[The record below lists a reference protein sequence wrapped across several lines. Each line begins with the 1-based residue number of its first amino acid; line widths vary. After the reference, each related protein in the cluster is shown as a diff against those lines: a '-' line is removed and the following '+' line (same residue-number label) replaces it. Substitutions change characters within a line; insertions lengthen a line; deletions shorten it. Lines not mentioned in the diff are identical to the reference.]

1 MKRGFKLSK
10 EDLQLYTSNHHSIED
25 YDFTAPVYVD
35 PKPIVNK
42 RSVDSELVTPRE
54 REVKFN
60 AFGQQYH
67 ARLQPNPWLLRQG
80 LIVER
85 VGSDGTITEEEISDR
100 DCYYFAHLIS
110 HMGESAGALST
121 CNGLRGLISHDDT
134 DVYITPLK
142 DHHDSRYRRETQDEF
157 NGEKAHI
164 VYKRTSPPKYNEE
177 PDLRDQGSWEGGNV
191 SRDQGSWE
199 GGNVSHPGPI
209 FADKMAAGQEE
220 GEHLQEGGQRYL
232 EVFVVIDD
240 EMVRVHQEDV
250 MNYALAIMN
259 MERFVLRVG
268 ANKMMGLLGRA
279 AMGTVCSSTMSCG
292 INEEDGLEAALT
304 IAHELGHNLN
314 LNHDPAYGC
323 ENGRN
328 IMSSTKSIGANNFK
342 WSSCSSK
349 HLAEFLKSPDTD
361 CLLDRP
367 SLDHPDVDLIPIDQL
382 AGAQYG
388 RVEQCKKVFGADL
401 VIGICPF
408 ERAHV
413 TCGQVP
419 CRIGSYCHYTPV
431 VEGTPC
437 GTNMWCYD
445 GFCRSSIGGVP
456 KPVDGNW
463 GEWPVNYTQCS
474 RTCGS
479 GVMSRRRRCNRPGP
493 RFGGKA
499 CEGTMYSMKTCNT
512 EPCPGINSPDD
523 FRHRE
528 CALTNTII
536 LKTRYH
542 EWSAYL
548 DGTLYG

>member
-164 VYKRTSPPKYNEE
+164 VYKRTSRRSRQTSYNSSSVSSSYVHDDAGDDYDDGSDGKDIYYTYNETSDFDGNDTSSNDTFCEEVYAPKYNEE

-259 MERFVLRVG
+259 MVSRRYIDPTLKSEIRMALVKIVVSETQDLTMTGQDGSNHTLTFHASGETLVNELCSWQAAMNPSSDDDPLHFDNTILMTRRDLYLGSG

-304 IAHELGHNLN
+304 IAHELGH
-314 LNHDPAYGC
+314 
-323 ENGRN
+323 
-328 IMSSTKSIGANNFK
+328 K
-342 WSSCSSK
+342 
-349 HLAEFLKSPDTD
+349 
-361 CLLDRP
+361 
-367 SLDHPDVDLIPIDQL
+367 
-382 AGAQYG
+382 
-388 RVEQCKKVFGADL
+388 
-401 VIGICPF
+401 
-408 ERAHV
+408 
-413 TCGQVP
+413 
-419 CRIGSYCHYTPV
+419 
-431 VEGTPC
+431 
-437 GTNMWCYD
+437 
-445 GFCRSSIGGVP
+445 
-456 KPVDGNW
+456 
-463 GEWPVNYTQCS
+463 
-474 RTCGS
+474 
-479 GVMSRRRRCNRPGP
+479 
-493 RFGGKA
+493 
-499 CEGTMYSMKTCNT
+499 
-512 EPCPGINSPDD
+512 
-523 FRHRE
+523 
-528 CALTNTII
+528 
-536 LKTRYH
+536 
-542 EWSAYL
+542 
-548 DGTLYG
+548 